1 MSIETKLVKELA
13 AQFLSNFENKINQ
26 ESPLNDKA
34 FLRVVS
40 GNQALF
46 TAEIIKLAQSKSRA
60 NLALTAFGDELEKI
74 GAEYGINKKPAVAAV
89 LDISLPAA
97 DLTLIPQTVIFTGD
111 SNGVQYRPDNQA
123 IAGGGEALMTV
134 TAGITGTDGNLTNG
148 ETLTVNSQ
156 IPGAETVA
164 TILSTDTFGV
174 NEELEISY
182 QRRVLT
188 AARRRL
194 GGYGFIDN
202 RQWAEE
208 TPGVAAAYPFTGR
221 PGIVGSV
228 PPERTIYIE
237 ADPTIDPDGI
247 APPALLDDARN
258 HLNTNPETGIS
269 RLTLG
274 MTDEKLFVESIARI
288 LMYVEVRGLLTQPG
302 QETLVQD
309 AIDASLAFYF
319 LSLKMFI
326 TGLDAPEDK
335 NDTITDLSVSDIVQD
350 ILRINNATAS
360 GVGFGLSPGSFVG
373 SYTLFPGELP
383 KLGAV
388 AYA

>member
-13 AQFLSNFENKINQ
+13 AQFLANFENKINQ

-34 FLRVVS
+34 FLRVMS

-74 GAEYGINKKPAVAAV
+74 GAEYGINRKPAVAAV
-89 LDISLPAA
+89 LNISLPAA

-111 SNGVQYRPDNQA
+111 SNGVQYRPDSQA

-134 TAGITGTDGNLTNG
+134 TAGITGTDGNLTDG
-148 ETLTVNSQ
+148 ETLTINSQ

-164 TILSTDTFGV
+164 TVLSTDTTGV
-174 NEELEISY
+174 NEELETSY

-202 RQWAEE
+202 REWAEE
-208 TPGVAAAYPFTGR
+208 TPGVAAAFPFSSR
-221 PGIVGSV
+221 PGIIGSV

-247 APPALLDDARN
+247 APPALLDDARD
-258 HLNTNPETGIS
+258 HLNTDPETGIS

-274 MTDEKLFVESIARI
+274 MTDEKLFVESITRI
-288 LMYVEVRGLLTQPG
+288 LIYVKVRGLITQPQ

-360 GVGFGLSPGSFVG
+360 GVGFGFSPGSFVG
-373 SYTLFPGELP
+373 QYTLFPGELA

>member
-13 AQFLSNFENKINQ
+13 AQFLANFENKINQ

-34 FLRVVS
+34 FLRVMS

-74 GAEYGINKKPAVAAV
+74 GAEYGINRKPAVAAV
-89 LDISLPAA
+89 LNISLPAA

-111 SNGVQYRPDNQA
+111 SNGVQYRPADQA

-134 TAGITGTDGNLTNG
+134 TAGITGTDGNLTDG
-148 ETLTVNSQ
+148 ETLTINRQ

-164 TILSTDTFGV
+164 TVLNTETLGV
-174 NEELEISY
+174 NEELETSY

-221 PGIVGSV
+221 PGIVGSL
-228 PPERTIYIE
+228 PPERTMYIE
-237 ADPTIDPDGI
+237 ADSTIDPDGI
-247 APPALLDDARN
+247 APPALLDDARD

-274 MTDEKLFVESIARI
+274 MTDEKLFVESITRI
-288 LMYVEVRGLLTQPG
+288 LIYVEVRGLITQPG
-302 QETLVQD
+302 QDTLVQN

-360 GVGFGLSPGSFVG
+360 GVGFGLTPGSFVG
-373 SYTLFPGELP
+373 QYVLFPGELT